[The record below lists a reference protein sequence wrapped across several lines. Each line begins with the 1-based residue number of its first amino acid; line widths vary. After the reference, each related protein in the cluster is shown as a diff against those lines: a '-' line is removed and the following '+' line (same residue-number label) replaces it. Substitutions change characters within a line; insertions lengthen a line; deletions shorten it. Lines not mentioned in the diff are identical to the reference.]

1 MSELDTARHTGIL
14 PHGPKHQKLTV
25 SLASC
30 GPDRRWPRS
39 NVNKRSTSILSSP
52 TTSSDTHTTFLTTSH
67 ILTHSSEHWTNSAV
81 YSARSSEYPTV
92 IGATNLSYMSGTH
105 TSLSF
110 SLPYKAG
117 IFSLF
122 GSGTHLVS
130 LSPNKVWL
138 GSLLEAAQDLLGAG
152 GKQTKVFFVNILVL
166 LTG

>member
-67 ILTHSSEHWTNSAV
+67 ILTHSSEYWINSAV

-105 TSLSF
+105 TSLS
-110 SLPYKAG
+110 
-117 IFSLF
+117 
-122 GSGTHLVS
+122 
-130 LSPNKVWL
+130 LSPTRL
-138 GSLLEAAQDLLGAG
+138 GSFLFLEAER
-152 GKQTKVFFVNILVL
+152 TWSPYL
-166 LTG
+166 LTKSGWDLFWKRRRTYLELGGNKRRCFL